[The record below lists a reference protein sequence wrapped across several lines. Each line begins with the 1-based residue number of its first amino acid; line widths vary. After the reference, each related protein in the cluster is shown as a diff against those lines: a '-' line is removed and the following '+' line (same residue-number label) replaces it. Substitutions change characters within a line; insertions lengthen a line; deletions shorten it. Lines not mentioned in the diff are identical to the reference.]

1 MVNNKKDNNTVEDTI
16 IEELEE
22 TTQDQEVESTEEVV
36 EQLPTIET
44 LTHDKLKLL
53 ADIENISKR
62 HANER
67 VDLIKYSPANL
78 LNDLLPTLD
87 LFEQA
92 LNAKQASDEVKNWL
106 IGFEM
111 ILKNFKTTLE
121 NNGVKEVQ
129 AKSGDTFDAKLHFA
143 IEEVESTEVK
153 PGLIVNIK
161 TKGYKLH
168 DRLLRPTMVTVAKQA
183 DKTTNEKEINEKE
196 KN

>member
-1 MVNNKKDNNTVEDTI
+1 
-16 IEELEE
+16 
-22 TTQDQEVESTEEVV
+22 
-36 EQLPTIET
+36 
-44 LTHDKLKLL
+44 
-53 ADIENISKR
+53 
-62 HANER
+62 
-67 VDLIKYSPANL
+67 
-78 LNDLLPTLD
+78 
-87 LFEQA
+87 
-92 LNAKQASDEVKNWL
+92 
-106 IGFEM
+106 M